1 MNNKF
6 SKKVTGLLLISHL
19 TLSALPINA
28 MATEKTD
35 NSSGVTQERI
45 EAPNLLSDSEATQS
59 TENDHTATNEQ
70 AVQETEGSPTE
81 SEEAQTEV
89 STENSSENN
98 EVAENDEQADAPN
111 EETSESN
118 SNESSEDAAET
129 RSTRASVQVTSDAE
143 LRTALANATVTQ
155 ISLANNITMTSS
167 VTWTG
172 TTKTIEGNGHTLT
185 FGNNVRLYGNTVNQG
200 LSIRNV
206 RIVAHATNTIYQNRT
221 SSVSFTNVTHENSH
235 ATGRLLYL
243 AASNSSANFFGEN
256 RLNAGSLIWATSNVR
271 MNIGSGASV
280 VANNNGTA
288 RAIYLASGGR
298 IDLGEGSLLD
308 VTQNNPSNT
317 AKAVLIEGSVS
328 SVVVNSNATFKITS
342 APNTQKTQEALGL
355 RGALTVLSGGTLDVV
370 GRSTYSTVNV
380 GQSSTFHEG
389 SNVRIQNNH
398 TNGTAI
404 GSYPGTTNYTIHSS
418 TGMQTWRRSA
428 DFSGEPSF
436 NYPEFR
442 QGSFSL
448 NTYTNK
454 QVTSR
459 IESNDSIFNATFNS
473 SQIGKIAFGDFVD
486 TATIQ
491 QTTIDD
497 LTTSSTHITGRAE
510 PNADL
515 AVTIE
520 GQGSLTGR
528 VASDGTYQFAIPN
541 APLAVGTK
549 VTVTATS
556 NGIQSVAETVVEDSE
571 KETIAETTIS
581 ELNTDSTSV
590 TGTAEPNAEITIKA
604 GDTIIANGR
613 VGSDG
618 IYALTIEKQQAGTVV
633 TAQATLNGISSN
645 IAETMVDRATIAETT
660 LNEVT
665 TTSTTVSGTAEPD
678 AHVEITIGDSETKNA
693 TVDSDGN
700 FEVEIDQQAAG
711 TIITA
716 QASIDGLQSNIA
728 STIVVTD
735 PANTEGTIT
744 PASYNVSSAD
754 QFLRGSYTGDVV
766 SARVYVNGSSV
777 RGGNFADGSFEFFI
791 GNRIQSVDDVVE
803 IEALDQYGK
812 VLDRTT
818 VELTRDLAGSITPD
832 QYRVGETMITGTF
845 TGDVNFARLV
855 INGTPSNAWGGTF
868 NADGTFSFYV
878 ANLGI
883 KAGDKVEIQAL
894 NRQINGNT
902 EAIEVL
908 ETKEVTVIDQ
918 LQGTITPDQYSYTDT
933 MITGTFT
940 GDINFANLVI
950 DGQSVGNWGGTFN
963 KETGRF
969 EFFVHAQFREQ
980 IRTATKVELQTY
992 HRETVD
998 GQTIDHKLVLQPVEI
1013 VKAAGTIQPA
1023 AFKVTE
1029 SEITGTFTGDVNFAN
1044 LIVDGRSIS
1053 WGGTFNTANQTF
1065 TYFVN
1070 QTTRD
1075 LIRDA
1080 ETVELVAYHREV
1092 VSGRPVDTEL
1102 DRSVVTIDKE
1112 FVGTITPN
1120 PYTFGDRIV
1129 TGTYTGDDINFGRLE
1144 IDGMILW
1151 VSGFADGTFTAYLN
1165 QEQANSVTKDS
1176 QMTIYALHRFA
1187 DLSTREIAQA
1197 TVSITE

>member
-1 MNNKF
+1 M
-6 SKKVTGLLLISHL
+6 SKNFGKKTISLLMISQL
-19 TLSALPINA
+19 TLSTLPMYVSASDIRESHEDNQKSETIDSAIEIEAFNSIPSKMEDDQNDILGPDFEESRSLVTNRFRSVNYNHGTLTALTSNHRVGDSVFYQQKRNGKVI
-28 MATEKTD
+28 
-35 NSSGVTQERI
+35 SSGSRSLRV
-45 EAPNLLSDSEATQS
+45 
-59 TENDHTATNEQ
+59 
-70 AVQETEGSPTE
+70 E
-81 SEEAQTEV
+81 SGIINQTGIASFSFNNNNVWVGDVFEV
-89 STENSSENN
+89 SLHCILGLRIDFLTHRVSMGNVSTSLPRILGANQVEIYQGDDFDPLIGVSATDFRGENITNQIRISGQVDVNTVGNYNLTYSVTDIHNRSS
-98 EVAENDEQADAPN
+98 
-111 EETSESN
+111 
-118 SNESSEDAAET
+118 
-129 RSTRASVQVTSDAE
+129 
-143 LRTALANATVTQ
+143 TVTRLVRVLPKPE
-155 ISLANNITMTSS
+155 IMETTINPLTTSS
-167 VTWTG
+167 ILVSG
-172 TTKTIEGNGHTLT
+172 TAEPNST
-185 FGNNVRLYGNTVNQG
+185 
-200 LSIRNV
+200 LSIKV
-206 RIVAHATNTIYQNRT
+206 GDK
-221 SSVSFTNVTHENSH
+221 E
-235 ATGRLLYL
+235 
-243 AASNSSANFFGEN
+243 
-256 RLNAGSLIWATSNVR
+256 
-271 MNIGSGASV
+271 IGSGG
-280 VANNNGTA
+280 ANNNGQYEITILPQEA
-288 RAIYLASGGR
+288 
-298 IDLGEGSLLD
+298 
-308 VTQNNPSNT
+308 
-317 AKAVLIEGSVS
+317 GSVVTAQATLNGIS
-328 SVVVNSNATFKITS
+328 SNIAQT
-342 APNTQKTQEALGL
+342 
-355 RGALTVLSGGTLDVV
+355 TVE
-370 GRSTYSTVNV
+370 RSSI
-380 GQSSTFHEG
+380 SE
-389 SNVRIQNNH
+389 
-398 TNGTAI
+398 
-404 GSYPGTTNYTIHSS
+404 TTIS
-418 TGMQTWRRSA
+418 
-428 DFSGEPSF
+428 D
-436 NYPEFR
+436 
-442 QGSFSL
+442 L
-448 NTYTNK
+448 NTDSTS
-454 QVTSR
+454 VTG
-459 IESNDSIFNATFNS
+459 T
-473 SQIGKIAFGDFVD
+473 
-486 TATIQ
+486 
-491 QTTIDD
+491 
-497 LTTSSTHITGRAE
+497 AE
-510 PNADL
+510 PNAEITIKAGDRII
-515 AVTIE
+515 ANGRVGSDGKYSVTIE
-520 GQGSLTGR
+520 KQQ
-528 VASDGTYQFAIPN
+528 AGT
-541 APLAVGTK
+541 V
-549 VTVTATS
+549 VTAQARLGDIES
-556 NGIQSVAETVVEDSE
+556 N
-571 KETIAETTIS
+571 IAETTVIREGIDETTIS
-581 ELNTDSTSV
+581 KLNTDSTSV

-618 IYALTIEKQQAGTVV
+618 IYALTIEKQQAGTIV

-645 IAETMVDRATIAETT
+645 IAETMVERATIAETT

-665 TTSTTVSGTAEPD
+665 TTDTSVSGTAEPD

-693 TVDSDGN
+693 TVDSEGN
-700 FEVEIDQQAAG
+700 FEVEIDQQVAG

-744 PASYNVSSAD
+744 PASYNVSSGD
-754 QFLRGSYTGDVV
+754 QFLRGTYTGDVA

-818 VELTRDLAGSITPD
+818 VELTRDLAGTITPD

-918 LQGTITPDQYSYTDT
+918 LQGTITPDKYNYTDT
-933 MITGTFT
+933 TITGTFT

-969 EFFVHAQFREQ
+969 EFFVHAQFRDQ
-980 IRTATKVELQTY
+980 IRTAAKVELQTY

-1013 VKAAGTIQPA
+1013 AKAAGSIQPA

-1053 WGGTFNTANQTF
+1053 WGGTFNAANQTF

-1080 ETVELVAYHREV
+1080 KTVELVAYHREMIN
-1092 VSGRPVDTEL
+1092 GLPIDNEL

-1112 FVGTITPN
+1112 FIGTITPN
-1120 PYTFGDRIV
+1120 PYKLGDRIV
-1129 TGTYTGDDINFGRLE
+1129 TGTYTGEDINFGRLE

-1151 VSGFADGTFTAYLN
+1151 VSCFSGGTFTAYLN

-1176 QMTIYALHRFA
+1176 QMTIYALHRFSN
-1187 DLSTREIAQA
+1187 LCTQEIAQA